1 MGLWTAKTRVAGHPD
16 DVLTLLTDPD
26 AIATWAPVAFEV
38 VDLEGD
44 RLAAGDQVRVRGSL
58 GGAALEFLVDVSVA
72 DDGHLVLSA
81 TGPIRLDVEYLAVAL
96 ENGSEVRASV
106 AVSGRG
112 LRGRILAQA
121 TDTLLAA
128 GALSSSVGRIA
139 RQLEPAA
146 LAA

>member
-1 MGLWTAKTRVAGHPD
+1 MGMWTAKTRVAGHPD

-26 AIATWAPVAFEV
+26 AIANWAPLAFEV

-44 RLAAGDQVRVRGSL
+44 RLAAGDKVRVRGTL
-58 GGAALEFLVDVSVA
+58 GGAGLEFLVDVAVA

-96 ENGSEVRASV
+96 ENGSEIRASV

-128 GALSSSVGRIA
+128 GALSNAVGRIA
-139 RQLEPAA
+139 RQLEPA